1 MAKVGATRQ
10 QQITCKPSNTEYRK
24 KTKGHC
30 SPLVPVNIP
39 DDVKL
44 LKVTLEY
51 VVKNSKDI
59 DLKIQAKKRLRA
71 LNFSLEKSM
80 DWKTAKYISNGDI
93 SEVFKGMKCVPDKK
107 KNILVLNQKEL
118 DFEKL
123 VQEISRLEDKVATSL
138 VKVRVIE
145 AKKKLK
151 ELYKVYENWSA

>member
-1 MAKVGATRQ
+1 MGKTRI
-10 QQITCKPSNTEYRK
+10 QQITCTLTNKDYRK
-24 KTKGHC
+24 KTKGLC
-30 SPLVPVNIP
+30 KPLVPVNIS
-39 DDVKL
+39 DDKKL
-44 LKVTLEY
+44 LIKTLGE
-51 VVKNSKDI
+51 VIKTSKDF
-59 DLKIQAKKRLRA
+59 DMKFQAKAKLKELRRG
-71 LNFSLEKSM
+71 LEKSM

-93 SEVFKGMKCVPDKK
+93 SEVFKVMKCVPDKK

-123 VQEISRLEDKVATSL
+123 VREISRLEDKVATSL